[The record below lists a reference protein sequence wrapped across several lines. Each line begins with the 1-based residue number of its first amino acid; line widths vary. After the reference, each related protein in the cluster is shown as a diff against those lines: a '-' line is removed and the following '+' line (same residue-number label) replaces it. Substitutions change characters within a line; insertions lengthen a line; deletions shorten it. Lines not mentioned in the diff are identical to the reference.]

1 MIKIEKENRVG
12 WLIKKVKLHDSFE
25 STNPYFLSFGVVMY
39 SAAMPSQDIGRAAEL
54 LTITFL
60 ASIALYFSSERP
72 QPLTMTVIDFIFA
85 GFYAITGVVSMSVFS
100 IDFFSAY
107 IISWLHI

>member
-1 MIKIEKENRVG
+1 
-12 WLIKKVKLHDSFE
+12 
-25 STNPYFLSFGVVMY
+25 MY

-85 GFYAITGVVSMSVFS
+85 GFMQSLELFQCLYSYWIFS
-100 IDFFSAY
+100 ESAY
-107 IISWLHI
+107 IISWLHIINCSNWKCDDVSIFMEKN

>member
-1 MIKIEKENRVG
+1 
-12 WLIKKVKLHDSFE
+12 
-25 STNPYFLSFGVVMY
+25 MY

-85 GFYAITGVVSMSVFS
+85 GFYAIWSCFNVCIHIGFFS
-100 IDFFSAY
+100 ESAY
-107 IISWLHI
+107 IISWLHIINCSNWKCDDVPLFMEKN